1 VKLSVCARVVSLFL
15 LFFLTLG
22 QTVYAMEWFEA
33 YAKGQKSVD
42 HGKCSEGVPF
52 ILQALQEKPKTDLK
66 ARPYGTFTLEYIPY
80 FYLAKCAV
88 DGGDYES
95 AQKYMKAAEAG
106 SVYASSKAAEF
117 DEIKTK
123 FLAMKKPAKPATEV
137 PPPTT
142 TPTNSQTNPPEKQVQ
157 PPPPPPT
164 QEKQVEVPKKDTSA
178 EMIQR
183 YLGEANASLRSG
195 NLSGAKDAV
204 NRVLMLD
211 PNNAEARSLLANITQ
226 RERSETEQEDLQGKI
241 NSVRNAIRSGDL
253 ASAESQVATLKA
265 QYPSNSSI
273 SSLSQEIQ
281 KKKDQQQA
289 RDEQQQAKDQQAEMN
304 RMMEKQV
311 LSAYYSGQYPAVI
324 QMAEKNLKDNPNSWK
339 LHFYLGCAYTALSML
354 ESEDK
359 EDRLQRARESFR
371 KAKSIAGNVSLPPL
385 ISPKIVEV
393 FRNS

>member
-1 VKLSVCARVVSLFL
+1 MKLSVCARVVSLFL
-15 LFFLTLG
+15 LFFLALG
-22 QTVYAMEWFEA
+22 QAAYSMEWHEA
-33 YAKGQKSVD
+33 YSKGQKAID
-42 HGKCSEGVPF
+42 KGKCSEGVPL
-52 ILQALQEKPKTDLK
+52 IQQALQEKPKSDLR
-66 ARPYGTFTLEYIPY
+66 ARPYGTFTFEYIPY

-88 DGGDYES
+88 DGGDYET

-106 SVYASSKAAEF
+106 SIYASSKATEF

-123 FLAMKKPAKPATEV
+123 FQAMKKPVKPPTTV
-137 PPPTT
+137 PGTT
-142 TPTNSQTNPPEKQVQ
+142 TPTNNETNPPEKQVL
-157 PPPPPPT
+157 PPPPPP

-204 NRVLMLD
+204 NRALILD
-211 PNNAEARSLLANITQ
+211 SNNAEARSLLASITQ
-226 RERSETEQEDLQGKI
+226 RERAEGDQQDLQKKI
-241 NSVRNAIRSGDL
+241 DSVRGAIRSGDL
-253 ASAESQVATLKA
+253 ASAESQVAALKA
-265 QYPSNSSI
+265 QYPSNNSI
-273 SSLSQEIQ
+273 NSLSQEIQ
-281 KKKDQQQA
+281 NKKQQQQAKDQQ
-289 RDEQQQAKDQQAEMN
+289 EQAKDQQAEMN

-324 QMAEKNLKDNPNSWK
+324 QMAEKNLKENPNSWK

-371 KAKSIAGNVSLPPL
+371 KAKSIAANMSLPPL